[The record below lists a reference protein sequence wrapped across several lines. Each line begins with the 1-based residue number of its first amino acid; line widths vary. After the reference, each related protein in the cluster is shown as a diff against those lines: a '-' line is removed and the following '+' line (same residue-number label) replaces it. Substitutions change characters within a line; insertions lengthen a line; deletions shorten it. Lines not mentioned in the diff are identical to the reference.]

1 MRSKAIMRE
10 PLFLSMNIQEKGV
23 ATANSQGDYR
33 SFVTCLDLVGVRW
46 ELRGYGGSAV
56 EAAADG
62 WERFKNIDEWYMY
75 GYTIEGEQ
83 HEDS

>member
-1 MRSKAIMRE
+1 MRSKTIMRE
-10 PLFLSMNIQEKGV
+10 PIFLSMNIQEKGV
-23 ATANSQGDYR
+23 ATPNSQGDYR
-33 SFVTCLDLVGVRW
+33 SFVTCLDLIGVRW

-75 GYTIEGEQ
+75 GYTIEGESD
-83 HEDS
+83 EDS